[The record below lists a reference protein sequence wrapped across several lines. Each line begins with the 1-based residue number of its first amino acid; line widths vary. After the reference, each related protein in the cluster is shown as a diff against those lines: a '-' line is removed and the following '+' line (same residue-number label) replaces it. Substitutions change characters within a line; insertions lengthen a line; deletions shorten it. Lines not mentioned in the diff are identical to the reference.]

1 MRPSEALELHREEI
15 RRIVLENRSTNPR
28 VFGSVL
34 HGDDTESSDLDLL
47 IDPMPDTSLMDMAS
61 IQIQLQDILGI
72 SVDVLTP
79 LSLPISFR
87 GRVVAEA
94 KPV

>member
-34 HGDDTESSDLDLL
+34 HGDDTEASDLDLL
-47 IDPMPDTSLMDMAS
+47 IDPTPDTSLMDLAR
-61 IQIQLQDILGI
+61 IQNRLQDLLGI
-72 SVDVLTP
+72 SIDVLTP
-79 LSLPISFR
+79 KFLPESYR
-87 GRVVAEA
+87 GRVISEA

>member
-47 IDPMPDTSLMDMAS
+47 IDPTPDTSLMDVAS
-61 IQIQLQDILGI
+61 IQGQLEDILGI
-72 SVDVLTP
+72 PVDVLTP
-79 LSLPISFR
+79 LSLPGSFR

-94 KPV
+94 QPV

>member
-94 KPV
+94 QPV